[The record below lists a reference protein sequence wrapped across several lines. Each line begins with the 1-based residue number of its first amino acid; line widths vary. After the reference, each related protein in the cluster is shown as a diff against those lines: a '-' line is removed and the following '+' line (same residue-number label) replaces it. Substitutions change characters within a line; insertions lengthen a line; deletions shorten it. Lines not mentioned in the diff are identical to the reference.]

1 MWNIE
6 YYQSETGRVP
16 VAEFIDS
23 LDAKSR
29 ARIARTL
36 DLLEEFG
43 IDLGMPYARHLEKQ
57 LWELRVR
64 HGRNRYRIIYF
75 LATSQVFILLH
86 GLTKKTGPVPRADI
100 EIAGRQRDDYLY
112 RRRQDI

>member
-6 YYQSETGRVP
+6 YYQSEVGRSP

-23 LDAKSR
+23 LEAAAK
-29 ARIARTL
+29 ARVARTL

-43 IDLGMPYARHLEKQ
+43 NKLGMPYARHLEKQ
-57 LWELRVR
+57 LWELRIR

-75 LATSQVFILLH
+75 LYTKQAIVLLH
-86 GLTKKTGPVPRADI
+86 GLIKKTGPMPRADLK
-100 EIAGRQRDDYLY
+100 IAKSRRDDYLS
-112 RRRQDI
+112 RRQNT

>member
-6 YYQSETGRVP
+6 YYQSETGKVP
-16 VAEFIDS
+16 VGEFIDS

-43 IDLGMPYARHLEKQ
+43 TDLGMPYARHLEKQ
-57 LWELRVR
+57 LWELRIR

-75 LATSQVFILLH
+75 LATGQNFVLLH
-86 GLTKKTGPVPRADI
+86 GFTKKTGPVPRSDI
-100 EIAGRQRDDYLY
+100 EIAQRRRDDYLS
-112 RRRQDI
+112 RR